1 MIKFYLSS
9 VQHKKKRRFMISSYG
24 EIMRYKTLRQKQC
37 QIWLRQK
44 DQAVG
49 SCCGSVGRVVD
60 SDTRYPRFESRYQQ
74 IIFNDHLYKICDEK
88 TKIKKK
94 EAESCSFFKK
104 KKVPDFSS
112 FQISRDLEW
121 ERETTTTTSLVSHT
135 WAKFIE
141 WGCAIELVLSFGSN
155 LYNFPELWS
164 KFVAVYA
171 IFNLQDQIEF

>member
-1 MIKFYLSS
+1 
-9 VQHKKKRRFMISSYG
+9 MISSYG

-121 ERETTTTTSLVSHT
+121 ERERDDDDDVVSKSHLSKIHWMGLCHWTCSFIWSEFTQFFRILV
-135 WAKFIE
+135 KI
-141 WGCAIELVLSFGSN
+141 CRCLC
-155 LYNFPELWS
+155 NF
-164 KFVAVYA
+164 
-171 IFNLQDQIEF
+171 